1 MPLKLT
7 TTINK
12 ILSVSNH
19 TNRVIINE
27 FCEYM
32 KSNGC
37 SDHHQNNNLKVAIA
51 FAKFLGPDSNFYDIK
66 KKEQIIDHYMEPLSS
81 SN

>member
-19 TNRVIINE
+19 TNRVIIND
-27 FCEYM
+27 FCEHI

-37 SDHHQNNNLKVAIA
+37 SDHHQNN
-51 FAKFLGPDSNFYDIK
+51 S
-66 KKEQIIDHYMEPLSS
+66 IDYCGFGQGCQTLQRTD
-81 SN
+81 